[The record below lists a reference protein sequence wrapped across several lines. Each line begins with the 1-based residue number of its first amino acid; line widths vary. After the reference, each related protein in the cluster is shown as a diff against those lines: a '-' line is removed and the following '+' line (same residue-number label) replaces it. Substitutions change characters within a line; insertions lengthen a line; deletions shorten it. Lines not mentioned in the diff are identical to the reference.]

1 MVTSV
6 TSFGRSGLSD
16 WLVQRV
22 SAVVLLAY
30 VIVIVCAAYGSDSLS
45 YTEWK
50 SFFDQAWVK
59 GFTVAA
65 ALAVLAHAWIGL
77 WSVSTDYLTIRHAGP
92 YANVL
97 RWVFQA
103 GVAVILFSYMV
114 WVVEILW
121 G

>member
-6 TSFGRSGLSD
+6 TSLGRSGLSD
-16 WLVQRV
+16 WLVQRI

-30 VIVIVCAAYGSDSLS
+30 TVLIVVNTLCVDNLTFAQWSA
-45 YTEWK
+45 
-50 SFFDQAWVK
+50 FFDQTWVK

-65 ALAVLAHAWIGL
+65 ALSVLVHAWIGL
-77 WSVSTDYLTIRHAGP
+77 WSISTDYLTTRHAGP
-92 YANVL
+92 YGNVL

-103 GVAVILFSYMV
+103 VCATVLFVYMV
-114 WVVEILW
+114 WIVEILW